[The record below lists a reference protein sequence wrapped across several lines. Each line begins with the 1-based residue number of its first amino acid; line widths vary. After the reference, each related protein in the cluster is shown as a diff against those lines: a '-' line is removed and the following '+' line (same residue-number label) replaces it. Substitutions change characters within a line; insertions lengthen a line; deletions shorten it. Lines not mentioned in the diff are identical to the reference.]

1 MTFDEFKEKGTGLE
15 MDIQKDMISRKTKS
29 LGSSLDE
36 HFVSLLIFQMQL
48 KVMHWGT
55 ESYAEHNAYGT
66 TYESVDEGLDALVE
80 SYQGYHGR
88 IDFGCSCDIPGF
100 KNVECESWLES
111 MLECLNSLRGELKES
126 DLQNMTDE
134 LIASVSKLKYLL
146 TLK

>member
-1 MTFDEFKEKGTGLE
+1 MTFDEFKEKGSELE
-15 MDIQKDMISRKTKS
+15 MDLGIEMLARKTKS
-29 LGSSLDE
+29 LESSLDE

-55 ESYAEHNAYGT
+55 ESYAQHNAFGT
-66 TYESVDEGLDALVE
+66 TYETIEEGLDALVE

-88 IDFGCSCDIPGF
+88 IDFECSCDLPGF
-100 KNVECESWLES
+100 KNVECESWLDS
-111 MLECLNSLRGELKES
+111 ILDCLNSLRGEFKES
-126 DLQNMTDE
+126 DLQNMADE